1 MFGRSDI
8 IVGLEIGTAKV
19 CVVVGELDEE
29 GGLNVVGIGTAPSR
43 GSVRKGEI
51 VNTEVAED
59 AIREA
64 LAAAEEH
71 ADIEIGSVYLGLTGA
86 HFRGFNHKGVH
97 PIASVDREIDEED
110 MAKVVSNAQPQMP
123 AGEEVLHTIRQHFRV
138 DDQEGVDDP
147 VGRFASQ
154 LEVNVHV
161 VCGQVNRI
169 QHPVRVVKGL
179 GIEVADVAFNGR
191 VDAMTAV
198 TPQLGEQGVLMIN
211 LGAGTT
217 EYVVYL
223 NGSLRHSGVIAV
235 GGEHVT
241 NDISVGLKVSQHR
254 AERLKLEH
262 GSAVPDI
269 RRSGRTVNY
278 SSDVGLDDR
287 MVSVGHLHQIMHARL
302 EELLQLIRSDLE
314 QARLL
319 KSINGGVR
327 LTGGGVRI
335 PQIEILAQEVFDMD
349 VVAPDLLGSGPQ
361 NILEGPEYSTAIGLV
376 KYGAQQT
383 LQSRRRRSGL
393 FGWLAGK

>member
-1 MFGRSDI
+1 MFNRNDI
-8 IVGLEIGTAKV
+8 IVGLEIGTSKV
-19 CVVVGELDEE
+19 CVVVGELDDT
-29 GGLNVVGIGTAPSR
+29 GALNVVGLGKAPSR

-51 VNTEVAED
+51 VNTEIAED

-64 LAAAEEH
+64 MAAAEEH

-97 PIASVDREIDEED
+97 PIASIDREIDEED
-110 MAKVVSNAQPQMP
+110 MAKVVANAQPQMP
-123 AGEEVLHTIRQHFRV
+123 AGEEVLHTIRQHFQV
-138 DDQEGVDDP
+138 DGQEGVDDP

-161 VCGQVNRI
+161 ICGQVNRI

-191 VDAMTAV
+191 VDAMATV
-198 TPQLGEQGVLMIN
+198 TPQHGEQGVVMIN

-223 NGSLRHSGVIAV
+223 NGSLRHSGVLAI
-235 GGEHVT
+235 GGDHVT
-241 NDISVGLKVSQHR
+241 NDIAVGLKVSQSR

-262 GSAVPDI
+262 GSALPDL
-269 RRSGRTVNY
+269 RRAGRTVNY
-278 SSDVGLDDR
+278 SSEVGLDDR
-287 MVSVGHLHQIMHARL
+287 AVSVGHLHQIMHARL
-302 EELLQLIRSDLE
+302 EELLQLIRNDLE

-319 KSINGGVR
+319 KSINSGVR
-327 LTGGGVRI
+327 LTGGGVWI
-335 PQIEILAQEVFDMD
+335 PQIEILAREVFETDI
-349 VVAPDLLGSGPQ
+349 VTADLTGNGPQ

-383 LQSRRRRSGL
+383 IQNRRRRGGL

>member
-138 DDQEGVDDP
+138 DDQEGW
-147 VGRFASQ
+147 
-154 LEVNVHV
+154 
-161 VCGQVNRI
+161 
-169 QHPVRVVKGL
+169 
-179 GIEVADVAFNGR
+179 
-191 VDAMTAV
+191 M
-198 TPQLGEQGVLMIN
+198 
-211 LGAGTT
+211 
-217 EYVVYL
+217 
-223 NGSLRHSGVIAV
+223 
-235 GGEHVT
+235 
-241 NDISVGLKVSQHR
+241 
-254 AERLKLEH
+254 
-262 GSAVPDI
+262 
-269 RRSGRTVNY
+269 
-278 SSDVGLDDR
+278 
-287 MVSVGHLHQIMHARL
+287 
-302 EELLQLIRSDLE
+302 IRS
-314 QARLL
+314 A
-319 KSINGGVR
+319 
-327 LTGGGVRI
+327 
-335 PQIEILAQEVFDMD
+335 
-349 VVAPDLLGSGPQ
+349 
-361 NILEGPEYSTAIGLV
+361 GLP
-376 KYGAQQT
+376 
-383 LQSRRRRSGL
+383 RS
-393 FGWLAGK
+393 WRSMSMWSADR

>member
-287 MVSVGHLHQIMHARL
+287 TVSVGHLHQIMHARL